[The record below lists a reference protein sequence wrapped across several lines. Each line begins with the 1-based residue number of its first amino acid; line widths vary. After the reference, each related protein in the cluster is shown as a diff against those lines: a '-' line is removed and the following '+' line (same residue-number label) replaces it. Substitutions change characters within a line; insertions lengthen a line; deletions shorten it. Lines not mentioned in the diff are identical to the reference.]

1 MIPATATENRERT
14 TETAPGSP
22 NNDQGAIDLAF
33 ERAVAD
39 LIPIIG
45 TAAACRAVGR
55 PRATHYAHHRSSPA
69 PPRPTPAR
77 PPHPQPRALH
87 EHERAS
93 VLSVL
98 QSERFVD
105 MAPAE
110 VHATLLDEGTYLC
123 SSATMY
129 RLLRD
134 AHGGVLE
141 RRRQA
146 VHPAR
151 VKPELVAAAPNQV
164 WSWDITKL
172 AGPVKW
178 SYYYLYTIID
188 IYSRYV
194 VGWMIATCESKELAE
209 DLLATTIAKQHVA
222 PGELTI
228 HSDNGASMASR
239 SVAFL
244 LADLGVT
251 KTHSRP
257 HTSND
262 NPYSESAF
270 KTLKYR
276 PNFPDRFGSLADAR
290 GFCEHFYHWYN
301 HDHRHSGIGM
311 HTPADVHHH
320 RAAAVRAKRAQVLDA
335 AHTAHPERFVRHR
348 PQPAP
353 LPGPAWINPPPD
365 STNDHAN

>member
-1 MIPATATENRERT
+1 MTATEKQGVAGEGEIAALSDT
-14 TETAPGSP
+14 GST
-22 NNDQGAIDLAF
+22 IDTAF
-33 ERAVAD
+33 ESAVAD
-39 LIPIIG
+39 LIPIVG
-45 TAAACRAVGR
+45 TAAACAAVGR

-69 PPRPTPAR
+69 PPRRARAR
-77 PPHPQPRALH
+77 PPRRQPRALD
-87 EHERAS
+87 EHERAN
-93 VLSVL
+93 VLQVL
-98 QSERFVD
+98 QSPRFVD

-151 VKPELVAAAPNQV
+151 VKPELVAQRPNQV

-172 AGPVKW
+172 AGPAKW

-194 VGWMIATCESKELAE
+194 VGWMIATCESQELAQ
-209 DLLATTIAKQHVA
+209 DLLAATIAKQHVN

-228 HSDNGASMASR
+228 HSDNGASMASH

-276 PNFPDRFGSLADAR
+276 PDFPDRFGSLAHAR
-290 GFCEHFYHWYN
+290 GFCQHFYTWYN

-320 RAAAVRAKRAQVLDA
+320 RAAAVRARRAQVLDA

-353 LPGPAWINPPPD
+353 LPGPAWINPPTD